1 MVVIKLLEF
10 KAHMW
15 HKIYNVF
22 IKITDVL
29 YEKSMRAYNKALERI
44 ERGAEDGRTKQVGN
58 SDKFNY

>member
-1 MVVIKLLEF
+1 MVVIKLLEL

-44 ERGAEDGRTKQVGN
+44 ERMAEDGNK
-58 SDKFNY
+58 